1 MAIKGAFGAGF
12 VKGFGESM
20 KDNADKRFAQQER
33 YVDNMMENARR
44 LAPKYMQDKA
54 TADSAID
61 LMNEF
66 QDRYGVTNEEFI
78 ALYQTHDVAEVY
90 KMIQSEEA
98 GLRPKQQLDVRKNI
112 LSALNIPKGTKLP
125 DGMSAEEAVRSMIL
139 GYAQNLETKPGDAS
153 EAHKNNSWAKA
164 ISSVLSLNPRA
175 SAEEQIAGMQ
185 VAGVPVQQI
194 LQYQAMQGGKYKPL
208 TGVSRSGVLSF
219 DDGYEDGDY
228 DRTYNSYSS
237 TFRQTFANTD
247 DLSSLDSASMEEA
260 MNRLDVSEE
269 SQLVQRIKSGGIA
282 MADLEL
288 ALANTGVRP
297 TARSQ
302 ALRAIAAEVNTGQ
315 QFTNMQAAVKSG
327 LAADLIRES
336 IDKHGTLTE
345 EYVNLILQNKTKEEP
360 KGGQVITVAP
370 GADVGA
376 AVAAQMAAGAGE
388 EPSFAERQAGRYSLD
403 AQTEAAIPEVKT
415 VDPELTNASIV
426 SGLVTP
432 EVSTTTD
439 TMEEPK
445 VDAVPEVSAPIEE
458 KVSAPTVQNI
468 NDAFDEDAAEEKA
481 LTVEDQADAR
491 FAAVQK
497 FIDETSANTVTALQA
512 LDNISAIADRAT
524 VKAKWAVGTK
534 LGTAV
539 GATAQALGHDDTAK
553 AWYKWSIEN
562 KDRGTTSPLLIQQI
576 NDLLDNL
583 GVPDFTESV
592 NLPSP
597 DTEMGGAGPILGA
610 IPLAD
615 MTADFISSL
624 NQEESA
630 EVLVKEIFDDVAAMS
645 EEEKAAKIEELKAVA
660 ATLKEGEDAGINPR
674 AIGTVGFQ
682 DLGLRE
688 DVRPQEETTEEALF
702 SRNRRTQ
709 GETTDLG
716 DMTGAPGFREDRPL
730 ADIIMDQ
737 RTIEREPELLSYEV
751 WKDMTKAERKSVG
764 LDLPLVTIQNRV
776 RSGSIPLPRGKSLPT
791 PLRMKQERYLAASTE
806 SEDAPRVPADEAI
819 MTRPTKQD
827 LTSPTAESSIS
838 VERSAGPSKAL
849 ADLRT
854 TFNRIHGKKSK
865 ASKQLEK
872 VLQEAQS
879 GTPIQYT
886 DVNQLLRIT
895 RSLPKTKTRDDL
907 AAKLYDLAQGL
918 R

>member
-12 VKGFGESM
+12 VQGFGESM
-20 KDNADKRFAQQER
+20 KKNADKRFEQQER

-54 TADSAID
+54 TADSAVD

-66 QDRYGVTNEEFI
+66 QSRYGVSNEEFI
-78 ALYQTHDVAEVY
+78 ALYQTHDINEVY
-90 KMIQSEEA
+90 KTIQAAEA
-98 GLRPKQQLDVRKNI
+98 GLRPNEQLNVRNQI
-112 LSALNIPKGTKLP
+112 LGALDIPKGTKLP
-125 DGMSAEEAVRSMIL
+125 DGMSAEDAVRSMVL
-139 GYAQNLETKPGDAS
+139 GYAQNLGSKPGDVS

-175 SAEEQIAGMQ
+175 SAEEQIAGMK
-185 VAGVPVQQI
+185 VAGVPVQEI

-208 TGVSRSGVLSF
+208 TGVSRSGIINF
-219 DDGYEDGDY
+219 DDGYKEGDY
-228 DRTYNSYSS
+228 DSTYNSYSS
-237 TFRQTFANTD
+237 TFRQTFAGTD
-247 DLSSLDSASMEEA
+247 DIAALDGLPLEEA
-260 MNRLDVSEE
+260 MKRSGTTTKAE
-269 SQLVQRIKSGGIA
+269 LVERIKAGGIA

-302 ALRAIAAEVNTGQ
+302 ALRAIAAEVNTAQ

-336 IDKHGTLTE
+336 LDKHGTLTE
-345 EYVNLILQNKTKEEP
+345 EYVNKILQNQPVKKDPVVATGADP
-360 KGGQVITVAP
+360 VVATGAAPVVTDPVTLDMTGAP
-370 GADVGA
+370 G
-376 AVAAQMAAGAGE
+376 
-388 EPSFAERQAGRYSLD
+388 FRERDDIAT
-403 AQTEAAIPEVKT
+403 QTEAAIPEVKP
-415 VDPELTNASIV
+415 VDPALTNANIV

-432 EVSTTTD
+432 EVAPTTA
-439 TMEEPK
+439 TMEEPTA
-445 VDAVPEVSAPIEE
+445 DAVPEVSASIEE

-491 FAAVQK
+491 FAAVQN

-583 GVPDFTESV
+583 GVPDFTEGV

-597 DTEMGGAGPILGA
+597 DSEMGGAGPILGA

-615 MTADFISSL
+615 MTADFIRSL

-630 EVLVKEIFDDVAAMS
+630 EVLVKEIFDNVAAMS
-645 EEEKAAKIEELKAVA
+645 DEEKAAKIEELKAVA

-674 AIGTVGFQ
+674 AVGTVGFQ

-688 DVRPQEETTEEALF
+688 DVRPQEEEERDVNREAAMLYGRAQDTEMGGGTF
-702 SRNRRTQ
+702 SS
-709 GETTDLG
+709 D
-716 DMTGAPGFREDRPL
+716 
-730 ADIIMDQ
+730 ADSANMIQDV
-737 RTIEREPELLSYEV
+737 REPEMISYEE
-751 WKDMTKAERKSVG
+751 WKDMSKADRKKIG
-764 LDLPLVTIQNRV
+764 LDLSLVAIQNRT
-776 RSGSIPLPRGKSLPT
+776 RGGRIPIPEGFSLPAR
-791 PLRMKQERYLAASTE
+791 LRMKQPENRATPEAE
-806 SEDAPRVPADEAI
+806 AKPRVPADEAI

-827 LTSPTAESSIS
+827 LTSPTTESSIS
-838 VERSAGPSKAL
+838 VERSTGPSKAL

-872 VLQEAQS
+872 VLQEAQN